1 MCFILFFR
9 TALHQHLRKLTKL
22 FPTFTIG
29 SMSAGL
35 HRILHSGHQD
45 ERLVG
50 PALPWYNK
58 PTERTGRYTTQ
69 WRRVDFDTT
78 PAYGTKAVAS
88 IPVAGELLTRIYLVA
103 NLPSFGPG
111 LEAARAQATAL
122 GQTFVGPSIGYTN
135 SLGHALIRE
144 TSLTIGNTAFDV
156 LTGRLLETLDEY
168 ETPLEK
174 VPLVNSMIKRADN
187 GFYVGQYG
195 GSGTGPTT
203 VAVPLPFWCVKG
215 DLKTVLPLDALS
227 ASRVQVAVDFRS
239 LAELYVSDAVLGTVV
254 GDEIAEAETQTQT
267 STQLFSGS
275 CVDLTRT
282 ATETLT
288 FYTKSGGGTYYTL
301 SGINFGDLRLSDT
314 YLMVEYVYVDKLE
327 AASWRNSHIEYP
339 IVNHYSFP
347 VVQTGGSRV
356 VVIDLPYNNPVR
368 FLYFSLQRVEAAVAN
383 MHFHAARDLRRYDL
397 SGAGYWWPDASGLAY
412 DRPGFLTP
420 GYSGLESEPVAS
432 IELTYEGKHVKLR
445 TTNPALYRS
454 LLPSLEKTK
463 TPWVNRYYYCIPL
476 CAGPYG
482 EVNWNKIATKTL
494 TLTLTPDVTGQI
506 PSYNVYCHVE
516 ACNVFSVYGGTAS
529 LLFDA

>member
-1 MCFILFFR
+1 MW
-9 TALHQHLRKLTKL
+9 QHGAPYYIPPKLY
-22 FPTFTIG
+22 PISTIG

-45 ERLVG
+45 ERLNG

-58 PTERTGRYTTQ
+58 PTAKTGRYTTQ

-78 PAYGTKAVAS
+78 PAYGTKATAS

-111 LEAARAQATAL
+111 LAQAQAQAQAL

-144 TSLTIGNTAFDV
+144 ASLTIGNTAFDV
-156 LTGRLLETLDEY
+156 LSGRFLETLDEY
-168 ETPLEK
+168 ETPLEQ

-187 GFYVGQYG
+187 GFYVGLYG
-195 GSGTGPTT
+195 SAGADPTT

-215 DLKTVLPLDALS
+215 DLKTVLPLDALN

-254 GDEIAEAETQTQT
+254 GDEIATAETETQTT
-267 STQLFSGS
+267 TQLFSGS

-282 ATETLT
+282 ATTSLT
-288 FYTKSGGGTYYTL
+288 FYTKDGGGTYYTL
-301 SGINFGDLRLSDT
+301 GGINFGDLRLGDT

-339 IVNHYSFP
+339 ITTHYSFP
-347 VVQTGGSRV
+347 IVQTAGSRV

-368 FLYFSLQRVEAAVAN
+368 FLYFSLQRVEAAAAN
-383 MHFHAARDLRRYDL
+383 MHFHAARDLRRPVIDQ
-397 SGAGYWWPDASGLAY
+397 SGGYWWPDASGLVY

-420 GYSGLESEPVAS
+420 GYSGLESEPVVS

-476 CAGPYG
+476 SSGGYG
-482 EVNWNKIATKTL
+482 EVNWNKITTKTL
-494 TLTLTPDVTGQI
+494 TLTLAPDIAGVI
-506 PSYNVYCHVE
+506 PSYNVYCHVD